1 MQRWCNEAE
10 RQEVRHEKHA
20 RGREARAKRAATKAA
35 TKAAHSQRRAQGL
48 CSVPLDLPV
57 LLWTFSFLF
66 LTISLFGFI
75 LVSLLKNSKL

>member
-35 TKAAHSQRRAQGL
+35 HSKRRARGL

-57 LLWTFSFLF
+57 LLWTFFSFLNDLLVWF
-66 LTISLFGFI
+66 YISFT
-75 LVSLLKNSKL
+75 LKEL

>member
-35 TKAAHSQRRAQGL
+35 NSQRRARGL

-75 LVSLLKNSKL
+75 LVSL